1 MSNEEK
7 VFVELKL
14 KLGANT
20 NVYVPHER
28 ERVPENVL
36 VQVLVDNNPDYVVRY
51 RAAVSKLNLLLTRLV
66 NEE

>member
-7 VFVELKL
+7 VFVELNL

-20 NVYVPHER
+20 TFYNPHER
-28 ERVPENVL
+28 ERVPETVL
-36 VQVLVDNNPDYVVRY
+36 VQVLVDNNPDYRIRY
-51 RAAVSKLNLLLTRLV
+51 RAAVAKLNLLLTRLV